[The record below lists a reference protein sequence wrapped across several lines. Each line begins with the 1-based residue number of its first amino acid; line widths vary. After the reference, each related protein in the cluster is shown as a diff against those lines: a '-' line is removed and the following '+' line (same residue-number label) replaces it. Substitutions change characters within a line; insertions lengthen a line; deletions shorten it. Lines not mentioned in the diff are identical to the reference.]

1 MSKQHRSCE
10 TCKHDL
16 GGDVCRY
23 GWELECADDEY
34 QLWEPDDPIPG
45 KPIAEEIEELY
56 GRVDYNR
63 G

>member
-1 MSKQHRSCE
+1 MKNCE

-45 KPIAEEIEELY
+45 KPVTYWMPLPEPPKE
-56 GRVDYNR
+56 D
-63 G
+63 

>member
-1 MSKQHRSCE
+1 MKTCE

-56 GRVDYNR
+56 GEEE